1 MRYIVE
7 IPGTLPTAA
16 DHVRMREK
24 SMHDAHEFEV
34 LMIKYLAARFRDVG
48 VKLEARAYVGIIW
61 VRPDTAESPESVSWP
76 EQFIPDALV
85 HSQAIRNRRS
95 ARFETFDLG
104 FRTNPN
110 NPRTI
115 IIVADTEHELL
126 RSEELRAYA

>member
-1 MRYIVE
+1 MRYVVE
-7 IPGTLPTAA
+7 IPGTLPTAS

-24 SMHDAHEFEV
+24 SMREAHELE
-34 LMIKYLAARFRDVG
+34 LLTIKYLAARFRDAG
-48 VKLEARAYVGIIW
+48 VKLETKAYIGIIW
-61 VRPDTAESPESVSWP
+61 VRPDMAESPTSVSWP

-85 HSQAIRNRRS
+85 FSRSIGNRAS

-104 FRTNPN
+104 FRTNPT